1 MKRPN
6 ITRKTKH
13 PPAAGA
19 PPNAAYVGQG
29 MTGLSAVAVLWLD
42 RGSLLLASLA
52 SHLRARR
59 RPSWQASIH
68 AAEVYRALG
77 EQARALRTA
86 GWLDEDIVTALI
98 LEDSWMLA
106 KALKEA
112 ATRGYYV
119 P

>member
-1 MKRPN
+1 MTRPK
-6 ITRKTKH
+6 ITRKPKH
-13 PPAAGA
+13 PPVAGV

-29 MTGLSAVAVLWLD
+29 ETGLSAVAILWLD

-52 SHLRARR
+52 SRLRARR

-77 EQARALRTA
+77 DQARALRAA
-86 GWLDEDIVTALI
+86 GWLDEDIVTSLI
-98 LEDSWMLA
+98 LEDPSMLA
-106 KALKEA
+106 KALKDA
-112 ATRGYYV
+112 ATRGYYA